1 VYGKNIEEKKEL
13 YKNINADKFAERD
26 SYESGGDYVLV
37 DTRQK
42 EDIIISS
49 PGFSSGYIYKG
60 KKQL

>member
-1 VYGKNIEEKKEL
+1 L
-13 YKNINADKFAERD
+13 YKNINADKLAERD